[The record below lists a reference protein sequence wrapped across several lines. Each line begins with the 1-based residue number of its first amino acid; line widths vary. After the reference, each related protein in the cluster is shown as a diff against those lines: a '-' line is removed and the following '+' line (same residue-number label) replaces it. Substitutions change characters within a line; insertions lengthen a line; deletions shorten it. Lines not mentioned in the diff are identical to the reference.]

1 MTKSVIQGAISWLNA
16 FPSENELS
24 DTLCTDEIVQG
35 LNNPNYDKLTIDFI
49 SYTQVHTG
57 TYNTTKSRMIVT
69 ISLQSDKEHNVYYF
83 MSLETIKKFHAF
95 NWTEWPINDYVINRV
110 EEMTRYKNQP
120 IMANGYPKLKQY
132 PGVPILGNN
141 KYENEIADIMEQVA
155 YYVTA

>member
-83 MSLETIKKFHAF
+83 M
-95 NWTEWPINDYVINRV
+95 
-110 EEMTRYKNQP
+110 
-120 IMANGYPKLKQY
+120 
-132 PGVPILGNN
+132 
-141 KYENEIADIMEQVA
+141 
-155 YYVTA
+155 